1 MPPKLVPPAM
11 PILRLENVTKKYK
24 DHVAVDNISFEVHK
38 GTIFGML
45 GPNGAGKTSTIRI
58 ITTITGPDSGRV
70 YFEDEV
76 LNKRHPERM
85 GYLPEERGLYRKM
98 KVGDHLIYL
107 ARLKGLS
114 TQDASRKCKA
124 MLDRFE
130 ALEWWN
136 KKVEELSKGMQQK
149 IQFIATIVHEPSL
162 LILDEPFTGL
172 DPINSAMIQ
181 DEIFRL
187 RDQGVT
193 ILFSTHRMEQ
203 VEEMCE
209 NIILINHGKNILMG
223 NVKAIQNEYKEHLYE
238 VGYAGNLPSSFNGG
252 LQLVRNENHTA
263 VFRLGENDSPNHLLQ
278 FLINSGSEIHS
289 FREILPTINEIFIR
303 KVKGES
309 HGK

>member
-1 MPPKLVPPAM
+1 M

-24 DHVAVDNISFEVHK
+24 DHVAVDNISFEVEK

-58 ITTITGPDSGRV
+58 ITTITGPDSGHV
-70 YFEDEV
+70 YFEDSV
-76 LNKRHPERM
+76 LNKTHPERM

-114 TQDASRKCKA
+114 TQEAARKCKI

-223 NVKAIQNEYKEHLYE
+223 NVKDIQNQYKEHLYE
-238 VGYAGNLPSSFNGG
+238 VGYAGNLPASFNGG
-252 LQLVRNENHTA
+252 LQLVRNENPTA
-263 VFRLGENDSPNHLLQ
+263 VFRIGDNESPNHLLQ
-278 FLINSGSEIHS
+278 FLINSGCEIHS